1 MTTYQEL
8 TIPNRATFEPENKI
22 PPVHVTLRWRQQQ
35 LLVSRAPSSR
45 EPSLPPLSNEQW
57 LVECLEHSPIKLLRV
72 DATLGEESLNFWANA
87 CEKAN
92 KPVFLRLPPSA
103 IRQQHV
109 LVWRLYRLIEASIAA
124 LLLLLLSPVIVG
136 LIVLLRRRSPQPIF
150 CQQWHVGDRGKLL
163 RLFNLRTTENLRIQC
178 AGSVHRED
186 WISKYKLDKLPQLFN
201 ILRGE
206 ISLIK
211 SRPLTLEQAV
221 KLSSEKRQVNFITN

>member
-8 TIPNRATFEPENKI
+8 TIPNKATFDPQKRI
-22 PPVHVTLRWRQQQ
+22 PSFHVTLKWRQQQ
-35 LLVSRAPSSR
+35 LLVNRAQSSR
-45 EPSLPPLSNEQW
+45 EPSLLPLSNEQW
-57 LVECLEHSPIKLLRV
+57 LVECLEHSPIKLLRI
-72 DATLGEESLNFWANA
+72 DPTLSEESLNFWANA

-103 IRQQHV
+103 RRQQHI
-109 LVWRLYRLIEASIAA
+109 LVWRLYRLFEISIAA
-124 LLLLLLSPVIVG
+124 LLVLLLSPVIVG

-150 CQQWHVGDRGKLL
+150 CQQWHVGDRGKLF

-178 AGSVHRED
+178 AASVHRQD

-211 SRPLTLEQAV
+211 SRPLTLAQAV